1 MVSGLHR
8 RQFAVAPFARIV
20 AVLHPARMATKKTA
34 KPTPEAKAE
43 KPKPAASTAKPKPA
57 KTSDAAAAP
66 PAPNREERRR
76 AKFGR
81 AGNTKAKTNEPWP
94 ESEANPAFG
103 RAGEERDAHTGRP
116 DQDVTKLA
124 GPGTG
129 GATEGAERVIDR
141 EGIHGSNTQKG

>member
-1 MVSGLHR
+1 
-8 RQFAVAPFARIV
+8 
-20 AVLHPARMATKKTA
+20 MATKKTA
-34 KPTPEAKAE
+34 KPKPAAKAE
-43 KPKPAASTAKPKPA
+43 KPKSAASAAKPKSA

-81 AGNTKAKTNEPWP
+81 AGNIKAKTNEPWP

-103 RAGEERDAHTGRP
+103 RAGEEKEAHTGRP
-116 DQDVTKLA
+116 DQSVTKLA

-129 GATEGAERVIDR
+129 GATETADRTPAHEGAHPGV
-141 EGIHGSNTQKG
+141 TPKG